1 MSAFAASST
10 APRDASRRRVAYS
23 FASCRRASDA
33 SERTRDESDARR
45 SELASAEVWRSAAS
59 RSDDAT
65 RSMESSM
72 RARSDASNSE
82 AFEAVE
88 TDDGGVTSGSNPGA
102 GGARERGRGRGRG
115 GEGGG
120 GGTRGGGGGGGGGGG
135 ADRDG
140 ASSAAAAIVL
150 LTGRGVLGRGGGGV
164 ERYLPMRW
172 FTWRSFVEDGR
183 GGGVI
188 RKGENRS
195 GARPRPRSR
204 SRSRSRWVVISRR
217 RDERRPSS
225 SESAEDLAGATRGR
239 VGRRA
244 RVRARA
250 AAHQPTP
257 DVLLDDQRRA
267 RLLRLGREP
276 HAPALRRGAVPER
289 ERHVRERGHDG
300 ARRAGGGGRR
310 DDDDDATRAIARGG
324 TRGAVAIA
332 DRREP
337 ARERPEPPREASLR
351 RRSV

>member
-1 MSAFAASST
+1 
-10 APRDASRRRVAYS
+10 
-23 FASCRRASDA
+23 
-33 SERTRDESDARR
+33 
-45 SELASAEVWRSAAS
+45 
-59 RSDDAT
+59 
-65 RSMESSM
+65 M
-72 RARSDASNSE
+72 RPGRQQL
-82 AFEAVE
+82 
-88 TDDGGVTSGSNPGA
+88 GGVRGGRDGRWRGHERFEPRG

-120 GGTRGGGGGGGGGGG
+120 GGTRGE
-135 ADRDG
+135 
-140 ASSAAAAIVL
+140 AAAAEEEAARSATEPPPPPPRSFSL
-150 LTGRGVLGRGGGGV
+150 PGAEFWDAGGGV